1 MKKFK
6 TVKDGVCFIM
16 DYELTVELIKER
28 KPQLL
33 EDTEDLP
40 EVLVDALCCDYLDS
54 LDACDIWDDFDSAI
68 ITHSDWSQTVVIED

>member
-16 DYELTVELIKER
+16 DYELTVETIQKR
-28 KPQLL
+28 RRS
-33 EDTEDLP
+33 TEPLTDKY
-40 EVLVDALCCDYLDS
+40 CCMYLDS

-68 ITHSDWSQTVVIED
+68 ITHNDWSPTVVIED